1 MPKNLIFTAKW
12 NLKYSNKFCWLW
24 QSFIDNHRVFI
35 KLLQKF
41 IEGDALYKLMMTWEK
56 MKIGKYT
63 QEDLKIN

>member
-1 MPKNLIFTAKW
+1 M
-12 NLKYSNKFCWLW
+12 W